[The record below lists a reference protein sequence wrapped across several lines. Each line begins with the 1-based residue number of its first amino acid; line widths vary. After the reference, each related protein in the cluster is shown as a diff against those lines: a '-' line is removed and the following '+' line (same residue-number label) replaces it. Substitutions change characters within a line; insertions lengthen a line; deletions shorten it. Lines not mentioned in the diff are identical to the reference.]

1 MVWLKSLKSFPLRIF
16 FVALI
21 LRLVPVLVMR
31 NLGIGLDDMF
41 QYDMLARS
49 IASGNGYRWY
59 AQTDLPTVL
68 PYLKL
73 DLNPVEYDPRGVLTS
88 FRPPLYPTFLAVI
101 YLLFGMGANRFFT
114 ARLFQAIMSAGLA
127 PLTYALAQ
135 KLIPARSDAS
145 FLAAERRGK
154 IAAWIVTSY
163 PLLVIYPLSLATE
176 NLFFILVLSSLF
188 ILIRAGESIK
198 NDPVLWKKII
208 WTVSAGVLL
217 GLTCLTRS
225 VASIFAAM
233 AVFWVWY
240 FLKERIFAMVLLTAI
255 GFVIAPWIVRNSI
268 LYHRLTGIETA
279 LGYDLYVG
287 YYPTG
292 TGTFEYPQS
301 LDLMTI
307 VNDSQR
313 EKIGI
318 EQALGFMKED
328 PARVPY
334 LIVRRA
340 GYFFGLERRALTYF
354 YSNNYFGYIPQPWLI
369 IFAIIFC
376 VPFIFV
382 CLSGVMGLNIIKW
395 DPGSSL
401 LVLFFI
407 GYISPHLLIIA
418 EDRFHLTLVP
428 LLAIFTAFFWT
439 GGWRALI
446 YCWQTKVGKVFILL
460 SLCVVG
466 LLIANWGFELLRD
479 ADKLQLLMG
488 ANGNQT
494 YFSY

>member
-1 MVWLKSLKSFPLRIF
+1 MRIF

-21 LRLVPVLVMR
+21 FRLVPVLVMR
-31 NLGIGLDDMF
+31 NMGIGLDDMF

-73 DLNPVEYDPRGVLTS
+73 DLNSVEYDPRGVLTS
-88 FRPPLYPTFLAVI
+88 FRPPLYPAFLAVI
-101 YLLFGMGANRFFT
+101 YLLFGMGANRYFT
-114 ARLFQAIMSAGLA
+114 ARLFQAILSACLA

-135 KLIPARSDAS
+135 KLVPARSETS
-145 FLAAERRGK
+145 LLGAERRGK
-154 IAAWIVTSY
+154 IAAWIVAVY
-163 PLLVIYPLSLATE
+163 PLLVIYPLSIATE
-176 NLFFILVLSSLF
+176 NLFFVLVLSSSL
-188 ILIRAGESIK
+188 ILIKAGEAVK
-198 NDPVLWKKII
+198 NDSASWKKVI
-208 WTVSAGVLL
+208 WMVSAGISL

-225 VASIFAAM
+225 VAGILAAL

-240 FLKERIFAMVLLTAI
+240 FLKERIFALVLLSVI
-255 GFVIAPWIVRNSI
+255 GLVIAPWIVRNSI

-301 LDLMTI
+301 LKLMTI

-318 EQALGFMKED
+318 DQALGFIKED

-354 YSNNYFGYIPQPWLI
+354 YSNNYFGFVPEPLLI
-369 IFAIIFC
+369 ICAIIFC
-376 VPFIFV
+376 VPFMLV
-382 CLSGVMGLNIIKW
+382 SLSGVIGLNFIKW
-395 DPGSSL
+395 NPGASL
-401 LVLFFI
+401 LALLFI

-428 LLAIFTAFFWT
+428 FLAILAAFFWT
-439 GGWRALI
+439 RRWRALT
-446 YCWQTKVGKVFILL
+446 YRWQTKMGKVIIVL
-460 SLCVVG
+460 SLCVVS

-479 ADKLQLLMG
+479 ADKLQLLLG